1 MKIYLK
7 LMFFAVLLSSCNNM
21 ANISKEDLCGKEFKD
36 KVEDSMIEGVSF
48 KTSTILRCDGTFE
61 SNAYTRFESSSPLYN
76 NSTKSEGHYTGTWS
90 IVKEIPEEVK
100 EAVVKYGLD
109 HNNYSII
116 KYSSSNGIDGYCLYY
131 QLSQYYTKI
140 LAPLYLGQVSMHTYG
155 NEYGALGIFGGD
167 LEE

>member
-1 MKIYLK
+1 MKNYLR
-7 LMFFAVLLSSCNNM
+7 LMFFAVLVSSCNNM
-21 ANISKEDLCGKEFKD
+21 ANISKDDICGKRFTSSTP
-36 KVEDSMIEGVSF
+36 DSMTEGISF
-48 KTSTILRCDGTFE
+48 DTGTTLKCDGTFE
-61 SNAYTRFESSSPLYN
+61 SGAVSRVTGRNSVDRAYF
-76 NSTKSEGHYTGTWS
+76 TGTWS
-90 IVKEIPEEVK
+90 VVKEIPEEVK

-140 LAPLYLGQVSMHTYG
+140 LAPLYLGQVSIHTYG